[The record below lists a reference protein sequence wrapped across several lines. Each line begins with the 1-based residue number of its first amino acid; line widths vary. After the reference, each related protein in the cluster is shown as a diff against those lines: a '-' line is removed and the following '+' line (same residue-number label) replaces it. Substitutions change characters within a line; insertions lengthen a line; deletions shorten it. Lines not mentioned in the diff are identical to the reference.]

1 MATPPIATAWQLPQ
15 KAGTHVRTGA
25 DLPAPEPLIEPLSI
39 RELDVLRLMAL
50 GNSNAEIAEKL
61 VITMNTTKKHV
72 THIFGKLDA
81 TNRSTA
87 VNRAR
92 ELRLVM

>member
-1 MATPPIATAWQLPQ
+1 MATPPIATAWQFPQ
-15 KAGTHVRTGA
+15 KTGTHIRTGA
-25 DLPAPEPLIEPLSI
+25 DLPVLEPLIEPLSI

-50 GNSNAEIAEKL
+50 GHSNAEIAQKL

-72 THIFGKLDA
+72 THIFGKLDVN
-81 TNRSTA
+81 NRSKA